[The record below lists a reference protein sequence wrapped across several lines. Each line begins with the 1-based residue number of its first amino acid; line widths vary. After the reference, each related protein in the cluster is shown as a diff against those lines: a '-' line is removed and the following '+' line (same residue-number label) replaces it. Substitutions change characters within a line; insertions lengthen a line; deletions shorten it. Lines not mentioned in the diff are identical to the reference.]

1 MKKMEKAKPSEVLVW
16 VFATVRR
23 SRTTADIG
31 PLGDGA
37 ANASGMTDRE
47 KAIEPVP

>member
-1 MKKMEKAKPSEVLVW
+1 MSKTNQSEVFVR
-16 VFATVRR
+16 VFVTVCR

-31 PLGDGA
+31 PFGDGA

-47 KAIEPVP
+47 KTVEQVP